1 MSESNV
7 KYTEAEALEFHS
19 KGRPGKLEIIASKP
33 MATQRDLSLAYSP
46 GVAIPVQA
54 IADNPACAYDYTS
67 KGNLVAVI
75 SNGTAIL
82 GMGNL
87 GALAAKP
94 VMEGKAVLFK
104 RFADVDAIDIEVATE
119 DAQRFID
126 AVELLEPSFGGIN
139 LEDIAAPDCFVIEQ
153 TLRERMNIP
162 VFHDDQHGT
171 AIITAAGLINACFLT
186 NRKFGDIR
194 VVVNGAGAAAI
205 ACTELIKAMGV
216 KGDHVMMCDR
226 KGVIH
231 KGRTDLD
238 QWKSAHAIETDA
250 RTLADACVD
259 ADVFLGLSAAGALK
273 PEMVEHMAKE
283 PIIFAMANPDP
294 EIRPED
300 AREVKPDAIIATGRS
315 DYPNQVNNVLGFP
328 FIFRGALDVRATAIN
343 DEMKIAAAE
352 ALAELAREP
361 VPEEVAAAY
370 GGRVHSFG
378 RDYIIPAPF
387 DPRLMEVVASA
398 VAEAAVRT
406 GVAQKPIA
414 NMDEYRQELRARLN
428 PTIAVMSLA
437 YEAARSNP
445 KRVLFAEGEEPNVLR
460 AAIAFKEGGFGTP
473 VLVGREE
480 VYNLLKEAGV
490 ENAAEYEVLNSRNS
504 PLVGRAVDYI
514 YTKHQRHGLLRREIE
529 RLVNQDRNFFAA
541 AMLALGEADAMIT
554 GTTRPFSQ
562 SLKQVRTVIDDEPDA
577 TPFGIN
583 VIVGRNHTVLI
594 ADTAVT
600 ERPTA
605 EQFAAIA
612 MRSSAFARRMG
623 LEPRVSFTS
632 YTTFGNPPGVHIDEL
647 RGAVSL
653 LDSFKADF
661 EYEGEMAPDVALNY
675 EMQQRYYPFSRLSGP
690 ANILVMP
697 GLQSASLSA
706 KLLKELGGESVL
718 GPYILGLEMPVQIAP
733 MTASAS
739 DLVMLAVLAAGDAH
753 ARHQRDAARSAPQS

>member
-1 MSESNV
+1 MEDSNI
-7 KYTEAEALEFHS
+7 KISREEALEFHS
-19 KGRPGKLEIIASKP
+19 RGRPGKIEIIASKP

-46 GVAIPVQA
+46 GVAVPVQA
-54 IADNPACAYDYTS
+54 IADDPGRAYELTA

-87 GALAAKP
+87 GALASKP

-119 DAQRFID
+119 DCQRFIEC
-126 AVELLEPSFGGIN
+126 VELLEPSFGGIN

-153 TLRERMNIP
+153 TLKERMNIP

-171 AIITAAGLINACFLT
+171 AIITAAGLINACYLT
-186 NRKFGDIR
+186 KRKLNDIK
-194 VVVNGAGAAAI
+194 VAVNGAGAAAI
-205 ACTELIKAMGV
+205 ACTELIKRMGV
-216 KGDHVMMCDR
+216 KSDNVIMCDR

-238 QWKSAHAIETDA
+238 QWKSGQAVETDK
-250 RTLADACVD
+250 RTLAEAIDG
-259 ADVFLGLSAAGALK
+259 ADVFLGLSAAN
-273 PEMVEHMAKE
+273 MVTQDMVRSMAKD

-294 EIRPED
+294 EISPPL
-300 AREVKPDAIIATGRS
+300 AREARADAIIATGRS

-352 ALAELAREP
+352 ALATLAREP

-370 GGRVHSFG
+370 GGKVHSFG

-398 VAEAAVRT
+398 VAEAAMRT
-406 GVAQKPIA
+406 GVAQKPIE
-414 NMDEYRQELRARLN
+414 DLDTYRQELRGRLN
-428 PTIAVMSLA
+428 PTTAVMSAA
-437 YEAARSNP
+437 YDAARENP
-445 KRVLFAEGEEPNVLR
+445 RRVLFAEGDEENVLL
-460 AAIAFKEGGFGTP
+460 AAIAFKEGGYGTP
-473 VLVGREE
+473 VLVGRED
-480 VYNLLKEAGV
+480 VHDRLTAMGV
-490 ENAAEYEVLNSRNS
+490 DDAASYEVLNSRNS
-504 PLVGRAVDYI
+504 PLVGRAIDYI
-514 YTKHQRHGLLRREIE
+514 YAKHQRHGLLRREIE
-529 RLVNQDRNFFAA
+529 RMVNQDRNYFAA

-562 SLKQVRTVIDDEPDA
+562 SLKQVRTVIDDEA
-577 TPFGIN
+577 GVTPFGVN
-583 VIVGRNHTVLI
+583 VVVGRSHTVLI

-600 ERPTA
+600 ERPDA

-612 MRSSAFARRMG
+612 LRSSAFARRMG
-623 LEPRVSFTS
+623 LEPRVAFIS
-632 YTTFGNPPGVHIDEL
+632 YTTFGNPPGMHIEEL
-647 RGAVSL
+647 RDAVKL
-653 LDSFKADF
+653 LESFNTDF
-661 EYEGEMAPDVALNY
+661 EFEGEMAPDVALNY
-675 EMQQRYYPFSRLSGP
+675 DMQKRYYPFTRLSGP

-697 GLQSASLSA
+697 GLQSASLST
-706 KLLKELGGESVL
+706 KLLRALGGESVL
-718 GPYILGLEMPVQIAP
+718 GPYLLGLSAPVQIAP

-739 DLVMLAVLAAGDAH
+739 DLVRLAVLAGGDAQ
-753 ARHQRDAARSAPQS
+753 ARAQRKVKLAPR

>member
-19 KGRPGKLEIIASKP
+19 RGRPGKLEVVASKP

-46 GVAIPVQA
+46 GVAVPVRK
-54 IADNPACAYDYTS
+54 IAENPTCAYDYTS

-82 GMGNL
+82 GLGNL

-119 DAQRFID
+119 DCD
-126 AVELLEPSFGGIN
+126 AFVDAIALLEPSFGGIN

-153 TLRERMNIP
+153 RLKERMNIP

-171 AIITAAGLINACFLT
+171 AIITAAGLINACHLT
-186 NRKFGDIR
+186 GRKLGDVK

-216 KGDHVMMCDR
+216 KGDQVTMCDR

-238 QWKSAHAIETDA
+238 QWKSAHAVDTEA
-250 RTLADACVD
+250 RTLADALVG
-259 ADVFLGLSAAGALK
+259 ADVFLGLSAANVLS
-273 PEMVEHMAKE
+273 PDMVMSMAKE

-294 EIRPED
+294 EISPPL
-300 AREVKPDAIIATGRS
+300 AREARPDAIIATGRS

-370 GGRVHSFG
+370 GGRSQSFG

-398 VAEAAVRT
+398 VAEAAGQT
-406 GVAQKPIA
+406 GVAQRPMA
-414 NMDEYRQELRARLN
+414 DMEAYRQELRARLN
-428 PTIAVMSLA
+428 PTVAVMSLA
-437 YEAARSNP
+437 YEAARAHP

-460 AAIAFKEGGFGTP
+460 AAIAFKEGGYGTP
-473 VLVGREE
+473 VLVGRED
-480 VYNLLKEAGV
+480 VYDRLKEIGV
-490 ENAAEYEVLNSRNS
+490 EDPEDYEVLNSRNS
-504 PLVGRAVDYI
+504 PLVGRAVDHI
-514 YTKHQRHGLLRREIE
+514 YQKHQRHGLLRREIE
-529 RLVNQDRNFFAA
+529 RMVNQDRNYFAA

-562 SLKQVRTVIDDEPDA
+562 SLRQVRTIIEDEPGA
-577 TPFGIN
+577 TAFGIN
-583 VIVGRNHTVLI
+583 VIVSRAHTVLI

-632 YTTFGNPPGVHIDEL
+632 YTTFGNPPGTHIEEL
-647 RGAVSL
+647 RGAVKL
-653 LDSFKADF
+653 LEGFKPDF

-675 EMQQRYYPFSRLSGP
+675 EMQRRYYPFSRLSGP

-706 KLLKELGGESVL
+706 KLLRELGGESVL
-718 GPYILGLEMPVQIAP
+718 GPYMLGLELPVQIAP

-739 DLVMLAVLAAGDAH
+739 DLMMLAVLAAGDAH
-753 ARHQRDAARSAPQS
+753 ARQQREAARL